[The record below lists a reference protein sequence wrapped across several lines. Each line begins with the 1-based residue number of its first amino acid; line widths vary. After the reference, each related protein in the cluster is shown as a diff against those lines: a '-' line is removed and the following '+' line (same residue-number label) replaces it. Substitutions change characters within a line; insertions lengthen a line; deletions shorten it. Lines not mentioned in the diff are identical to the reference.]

1 MKALISQLH
10 YPVDVIGSGRRIGIW
25 FQGCTIRCFG
35 CISRNT
41 WPADPR
47 LEVDLRDVFGWIDS
61 LSDKQVD
68 GVTISGGE
76 PFDQPAALTQLLDG
90 LHDWRASQPRAIDIL
105 AYSGRPYTD
114 LRAHFSDVLS
124 RIDAVV
130 AEPFI
135 DGEPTDLPL
144 RGSANQQI
152 VPLTTLGHDRYTG
165 AALDSLAA
173 QRRQVQLEVADG
185 EMRMIGIPEQDLM
198 RRIHAQ
204 AAAEGVILRRRSWLK

>member
-10 YPVDVIGSGRRIGIW
+10 YPVDVLGPGRRIGIW

-41 WPADPR
+41 WPSDTR
-47 LEVDLRDVFGWIDS
+47 FEVDLRDVLGWVDS
-61 LSDKQVD
+61 LSHKQVD

-76 PFDQPAALTQLLDG
+76 PFDQPVALMRLLDG
-90 LHDWRASQPRAIDIL
+90 LYAWRASQSREIDIL
-105 AYSGRPYTD
+105 AYSGRTYTELQAD
-114 LRAHFSDVLS
+114 FSGVLS

-144 RGSANQQI
+144 RGSANQRV
-152 VPLTTLGHDRYTG
+152 VPLTPLAHERYSG
-165 AALDSLAA
+165 AALDSLAT

-185 EMRMIGIPEQDLM
+185 EMRMIGIPEQGLM
-198 RRIHAQ
+198 RRIQAQ
-204 AAAEGVILRRRSWLK
+204 AAAEGVTLGSRSWLK